1 MVEVSSAV
9 VADSPDHALCREA
22 QQVGLMLLKVLQ
34 QRTHSGVATGKTRA
48 RPLNH
53 QLGDVKL
60 KELSMWW

>member
-34 QRTHSGVATGKTRA
+34 QLMKALLQFPKIAGQMMHFY
-48 RPLNH
+48 
-53 QLGDVKL
+53 
-60 KELSMWW
+60 